1 MWAAIFSVCDSE
13 LSFHPPRHTGSVAR
27 NSDDRA
33 ISMLCCVRP
42 SDLLISRKA
51 AATHKA
57 EEKCG
62 SKNPSHNHESPIIQQ
77 ELDGILQSISG
88 AYKGNRF

>member
-13 LSFHPPRHTGSVAR
+13 LGFHPPRHTRSVAR

-33 ISMLCCVRP
+33 TSMLCCVLP

-51 AATHKA
+51 AATDTA
-57 EEKCG
+57 EEKYG
-62 SKNPSHNHESPIIQQ
+62 SKNPSHNHELTTSN
-77 ELDGILQSISG
+77 E
-88 AYKGNRF
+88 N